1 MLAALL
7 IVFREVFEAGL
18 IVGIV
23 LAATEGIAGRGRWIA
38 AGIASGLAGA
48 ALVALF
54 ASGLSNAFSGAGQEV
69 FNAAIL
75 IAAVVMLSWHVLWMS
90 RHGREMS
97 RAFQSLGG
105 QIAGGGKTMAAM
117 AVVVAVAILREGS
130 EVVLFLFGIAAS
142 GSETPAGMLLGSAG
156 GLALGVL
163 TAFLLYRGLLAI
175 PAGRLFAATNLLIAL
190 LAAGMAGQAAVFLN
204 KAGLLPS
211 LGDQLWDTSRILA
224 DDTLVGRA
232 LHVLTGYAD
241 RPMGVQLLAW
251 GAVLIALLAIG
262 RLAGRPAPAPVRQAL
277 AGGRQ
282 RISPSWAIEATSRPS
297 RL

>member
-18 IVGIV
+18 IVGVV

-38 AGIASGLAGA
+38 AGVAGGLASA

-54 ASGLSNAFSGAGQEV
+54 ASRLSNAFAGVGQEA

-75 IAAVVMLSWHVLWMS
+75 IAAVAMLAWHNIWMS
-90 RHGREMS
+90 RHGRAM
-97 RAFQSLGG
+97 AGSLTALGHE
-105 QIAGGGKTMAAM
+105 IAGGGKTMAAM
-117 AVVVAVAILREGS
+117 AVVVGVALLREGS

-142 GSETPAGMLLGSAG
+142 GGETPGAMLIGAAG
-156 GLALGVL
+156 GLAAGAA

-175 PAGRLFAATNLLIAL
+175 PTKRLFHVTNLLIAL

-204 KAGLLPS
+204 KAGALPS
-211 LGDQLWDTSRILA
+211 LGDQIWDTSRLLA
-224 DDTLVGRA
+224 DDSLAGRA

-251 GAVLIALLAIG
+251 AAVLGILLVAG
-262 RLAGRPAPAPVRQAL
+262 RLAGRPRAEAGPQPAL
-277 AGGRQ
+277 AGGR
-282 RISPSWAIEATSRPS
+282 
-297 RL
+297 

>member
-18 IVGIV
+18 IVGVV

-38 AGIASGLAGA
+38 AGVAGGLAGA

-54 ASGLSNAFSGAGQEV
+54 AGALSNALAGVGEEV

-75 IAAVVMLSWHVLWMS
+75 IAAVAMLSWHVLWMN

-97 RAFQSLGG
+97 KTFRALGG
-105 QIAGGGKTMAAM
+105 EIAGGGKTMAPM
-117 AVVVAVAILREGS
+117 AGVVAVAILREGS

-142 GSETPAGMLLGSAG
+142 GGETPGAMLVGSAG
-156 GLALGVL
+156 GLAAGAA
-163 TAFLLYRGLLAI
+163 TAWLLYRGLLAI
-175 PAGRLFAATNLLIAL
+175 PAGRLFAVTNPLIAL
-190 LAAGMAGQAAVFLN
+190 MAAGMAGQAAVFLRQ
-204 KAGLLPS
+204 AGALPS
-211 LGDQLWDTSRILA
+211 LGDQIWDTSRLLA
-224 DDTLVGRA
+224 DDTLAGRA

-251 GAVLIALLAIG
+251 AAVLTTLLLAS
-262 RLAGRPAPAPVRQAL
+262 RMARRPAAAVQREAL
-277 AGGRQ
+277 AGGR
-282 RISPSWAIEATSRPS
+282 
-297 RL
+297 